1 MDALPQI
8 QIVSITIDK
17 GDGKVRPRAKL
28 ALAFPELLESWTL
41 QQVFVRCHYYYYIT
55 PLIQYSNIYLQLLTE
70 TRMQV

>member
-41 QQVFVRCHYYYYIT
+41 QQVFVRCHYSYYHSTYSIFKYI
-55 PLIQYSNIYLQLLTE
+55 YNS
-70 TRMQV
+70 